1 MWTWAGLNRRPSAY
15 EAAALDQLSYKS
27 KSPTAVGH
35 AIRLKTQTNLNKQK

>member
-1 MWTWAGLNRRPSAY
+1 MWTSQGLNLGPSAY

-35 AIRLKTQTNLNKQK
+35 AIRLKMQTNLNKQK